1 MKVKDIANI
10 IDLHSYS
17 FRLLIKFYDE
27 DGFFIGFMY
36 KDNATNYHFISDR
49 LYDVWRGCIYRGIA
63 DFYGED
69 GFYIGKIDRNY
80 AGDLFVSDEVRA
92 VWRNDIK
99 FSRMYTLQETVML
112 TFVVLKGEEK

>member
-1 MKVKDIANI
+1 MKVKDVSV
-10 IDLHSYS
+10 L
-17 FRLLIKFYDE
+17 F
-27 DGFFIGFMY
+27 
-36 KDNATNYHFISDR
+36 DR
-49 LYDVWRGCIYRGIA
+49 LYGFDYRVLA

-99 FSRMYTLQETVML
+99 FSRMYTRQETVMF
-112 TFVVLKGEEK
+112 TVVVLKGE

>member
-1 MKVKDIANI
+1 MKVKDVSVLFDN
-10 IDLHSYS
+10 LC
-17 FRLLIKFYDE
+17 
-27 DGFFIGFMY
+27 GF
-36 KDNATNYHFISDR
+36 D
-49 LYDVWRGCIYRGIA
+49 YRVLA

>member
-1 MKVKDIANI
+1 MELVRVQVKDVAN
-10 IDLHSYS
+10 
-17 FRLLIKFYDE
+17 
-27 DGFFIGFMY
+27 FFNILGHL
-36 KDNATNYHFISDR
+36 D
-49 LYDVWRGCIYRGIA
+49 YRILT

-99 FSRMYTLQETVML
+99 FSRMYTLHDTVMF
-112 TFVVLKGEEK
+112 TFIVMKGE

>member
-1 MKVKDIANI
+1 MDAINVMVKDVAN
-10 IDLHSYS
+10 
-17 FRLLIKFYDE
+17 
-27 DGFFIGFMY
+27 FFNKLGGL
-36 KDNATNYHFISDR
+36 D
-49 LYDVWRGCIYRGIA
+49 YRVLA

-99 FSRMYTLQETVML
+99 FSRMYTLQGTVMF
-112 TFVVLKGEEK
+112 TFVVMKGEENEI

>member
-1 MKVKDIANI
+1 MKVKDVSVFF
-10 IDLHSYS
+10 DHL
-17 FRLLIKFYDE
+17 
-27 DGFFIGFMY
+27 DGF
-36 KDNATNYHFISDR
+36 D
-49 LYDVWRGCIYRGIA
+49 YRALA

-99 FSRMYTLQETVML
+99 FSRMHTPQETVMF
-112 TFVVLKGEEK
+112 TFIVMKGEAK

>member
-1 MKVKDIANI
+1 MMVKDVSVLFDN
-10 IDLHSYS
+10 LC
-17 FRLLIKFYDE
+17 
-27 DGFFIGFMY
+27 GF
-36 KDNATNYHFISDR
+36 D
-49 LYDVWRGCIYRGIA
+49 YRVLT

-99 FSRMYTLQETVML
+99 FSRMYTLHDTVMF